1 MTIAY
6 NWPSPV
12 TLKYPM
18 LIKVII
24 VLIML
29 AIVYSLFSGL
39 YFLVKDQGKSKRTV
53 NSLSWRIG
61 LSIGLFLLLI
71 IAMATGL
78 IEPHGLRP

>member
-1 MTIAY
+1 
-6 NWPSPV
+6 
-12 TLKYPM
+12 M

-61 LSIGLFLLLI
+61 LSIGLFLLLV